1 MAEKTP
7 EEMREAVLAI
17 REKMAAAAREAGRDP
32 AEVQLC
38 AACKTRT
45 AETVAASAALPID
58 VFGENH
64 VQELCANFD
73 AGAYCGKP
81 SHFIGHLQT
90 NKIKKVLGRASLIQS
105 VGSEHLLTAIEKEA
119 AKAGIVQNVLLE
131 VNIGGEESKSG
142 VSPETLWPLLDAAA
156 AQEHIRVKGLMAIP
170 PVNDDDAQN
179 RRYLA
184 AVHDLFV
191 KAGERG
197 YANVEMQTLSMGMS
211 GDYENAIREGAT
223 LVRIGTQR
231 EASSGCYAAMALRPL
246 TAAGEALMLR
256 EHHRLCREWRWLSQW
271 VDEKVPLADV
281 PEAILTE
288 DDWLDLAGFAFAHRP
303 MLAALGSLHLLCGTS
318 ELALPPLRGR
328 LSGEN
333 EQALCARLGLHGRK
347 ALLVRLREEAAQA
360 MLNLDEVRTNQLMK
374 QVQQL
379 QFF

>member
-58 VFGENH
+58 VFGEFH

-131 VNIGGEESKSG
+131 VNIGGEAAKSG
-142 VSPETLWPLLDAAA
+142 FAPEDIAAA
-156 AQEHIRVKGLMAIP
+156 AETALAMPHVRVRGLMTIP
-170 PVNDDDAQN
+170 PVAMEPHGNLAYFEKMRWLYVDINAKIYDN
-179 RRYLA
+179 RMEY
-184 AVHDLFV
+184 
-191 KAGERG
+191 
-197 YANVEMQTLSMGMS
+197 LSMGMS
-211 GDYENAIREGAT
+211 GDFADAIRCGSNMIRVGTAIFGARDYT
-223 LVRIGTQR
+223 
-231 EASSGCYAAMALRPL
+231 
-246 TAAGEALMLR
+246 
-256 EHHRLCREWRWLSQW
+256 
-271 VDEKVPLADV
+271 K
-281 PEAILTE
+281 
-288 DDWLDLAGFAFAHRP
+288 
-303 MLAALGSLHLLCGTS
+303 
-318 ELALPPLRGR
+318 
-328 LSGEN
+328 
-333 EQALCARLGLHGRK
+333 
-347 ALLVRLREEAAQA
+347 
-360 MLNLDEVRTNQLMK
+360 
-374 QVQQL
+374 
-379 QFF
+379 

>member
-131 VNIGGEESKSG
+131 ENKSG
-142 VSPETLWPLLDAAA
+142 VSPEALWPLLDAAA

-179 RRYLA
+179 RLYLA

-197 YANVEMQTLSMGMS
+197 YSNVEMQTLSMGMS

-223 LVRIGTQR
+223 LVRIGT
-231 EASSGCYAAMALRPL
+231 AIY
-246 TAAGEALMLR
+246 GER
-256 EHHRLCREWRWLSQW
+256 DYS
-271 VDEKVPLADV
+271 K
-281 PEAILTE
+281 
-288 DDWLDLAGFAFAHRP
+288 
-303 MLAALGSLHLLCGTS
+303 
-318 ELALPPLRGR
+318 
-328 LSGEN
+328 
-333 EQALCARLGLHGRK
+333 K
-347 ALLVRLREEAAQA
+347 
-360 MLNLDEVRTNQLMK
+360 
-374 QVQQL
+374 
-379 QFF
+379 